1 MIYRMVTWGRAYL
14 EARIRSASGLHSM
27 LSVAEGGVGRVL
39 ACIRMRGCLASVI
52 WGDLVKVSKLRK

>member
-1 MIYRMVTWGRAYL
+1 MGEGFSRGSHSVRL
-14 EARIRSASGLHSM
+14 GLHSM

-52 WGDLVKVSKLRK
+52 WGDLVKASELRK